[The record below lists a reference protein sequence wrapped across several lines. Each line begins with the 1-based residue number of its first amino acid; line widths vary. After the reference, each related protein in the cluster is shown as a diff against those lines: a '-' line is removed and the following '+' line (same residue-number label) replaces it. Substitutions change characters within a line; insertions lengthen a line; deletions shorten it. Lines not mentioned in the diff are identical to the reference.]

1 MRCTTRNDGLSERL
15 RGCLSRLVY
24 YIPPARGCVG
34 SWPSFKR
41 KDRNIHLP
49 TTSTCDRWSALLRLV
64 PSTPLDSENSLSCS
78 EGRLIRSGG
87 RKGVSCLEC
96 VCMSECGMSRR
107 TVLPGVLQLVRQSQ
121 VVMDSRFRSVSR
133 YAPSTVK
140 RLLRG
145 YAVVLQMSSRAADT
159 REFRRCEGYR
169 RQYVGQD
176 DERVEHNERGD
187 VDEKVSAD
195 GI

>member
-1 MRCTTRNDGLSERL
+1 
-15 RGCLSRLVY
+15 
-24 YIPPARGCVG
+24 
-34 SWPSFKR
+34 
-41 KDRNIHLP
+41 
-49 TTSTCDRWSALLRLV
+49 
-64 PSTPLDSENSLSCS
+64 
-78 EGRLIRSGG
+78 
-87 RKGVSCLEC
+87 
-96 VCMSECGMSRR
+96 MSECGMSRR